1 MNTKTSLR
9 DFKTAVERRKFLE
22 EELNISLE
30 NTSNFS
36 FSEDEVQGKN
46 IENLI
51 GATQIPLGVAGPI
64 AISHQSSDISNHYI
78 PLATTEGALVASVSR
93 GCKAILESGGVHVEY
108 HNVGVTRAPVF
119 KTAGIKQNVEV
130 KKWLGENYQKIK
142 RLCESTSSHLKLLK
156 IDSNFAGRS
165 LFIRFS
171 FDSEDAMGMNM
182 ATIATEKAG
191 EFIEKETG
199 IACLS
204 VSGNY
209 DVDKKASWLNF
220 INGRGKQVWA
230 DIILKK
236 EVVEKTLKTSSD
248 KICNLILRKILTGS
262 AMAGSMGFNAHYA
275 NIIAAI
281 FAATGQDLGQVVEGS
296 LGLTAAE
303 TLDNGDLYFSIY
315 LPNLMIGTVGGG
327 TNLPTQ
333 KEALKIMGIK
343 DSGDTKKFAMI
354 IASAVLAGE
363 LSLLASQSAGTLGES
378 HIKLGR
384 KGLKRL
390 NDGSTG

>member
-1 MNTKTSLR
+1 MVNSLR
-9 DFKTAVERRKFLE
+9 DFKNASQRRKFLE
-22 EELNISLE
+22 DSLKIKLP
-30 NTSNFS
+30 NTSQFS
-36 FSEDEVQGKN
+36 FTEEEVDGKN

-64 AISHQSSDISNHYI
+64 TVSHQLSAISQHYI

-93 GCKAILESGGVHVEY
+93 GCKAISESGGVHVEY
-108 HNVGVTRAPVF
+108 HSVGVTRAPVF
-119 KTAGIKQNVEV
+119 RTSGIKQAVEI
-130 KKWLGENYQKIK
+130 KKWIGENYQEIK
-142 RLCESTSSHLKLLK
+142 RLCESTSSHLELLK

-165 LFIRFS
+165 LFIRLS

-182 ATIATEKAG
+182 ATIATEKAVA
-191 EFIEKETG
+191 FIEKETG
-199 IACLS
+199 IICLS

-209 DVDKKASWLNF
+209 EADKKPSWMNF

-230 DIILKK
+230 DITLKK
-236 EVVEKTLKTSSD
+236 EVVAQVLKTSSD
-248 KICNLILRKILTGS
+248 KVCNLILRKILTGS

-275 NIIAAI
+275 NIVAAI

-296 LGLTAAE
+296 LGITAAE
-303 TLDNGDLYFSIY
+303 TLENGDLYFSIF
-315 LPNLMIGTVGGG
+315 LPNLMVGTVGGG

-343 DSGDTKKFAMI
+343 GSGDVKKFAVI
-354 IASAVLAGE
+354 IAAAVLAGE
-363 LSLLASQSAGTLGES
+363 LSLLASQAEGSLAKA

-384 KGLKRL
+384 KGKK
-390 NDGSTG
+390 

>member
-1 MNTKTSLR
+1 MNTQPSLR
-9 DFKTAVERRKFLE
+9 DFKDAKSRKEHLE
-22 EELNISLE
+22 KELNLKLPNI
-30 NTSNFS
+30 SNFS
-36 FSEDEVQGKN
+36 FNEEEVAGRN

-51 GATQIPLGVAGPI
+51 GAAQIPLGVAGPV
-64 AISHQSSDISNHYI
+64 SISNQYSTLSTHFI
-78 PLATTEGALVASVSR
+78 PLATTEGALVASISR
-93 GCKAILESGGVHVEY
+93 GAKAISQSGGAHIEY
-108 HNVGVTRAPVF
+108 NNVGVTRAPVF
-119 KTAGIKQNVEV
+119 KTTGIKQNVEV
-130 KKWLGENYQKIK
+130 KKWLGENFDEIK
-142 RLCESTSSHLKLLK
+142 NLCESTSSHLKLLK

-182 ATIATEKAG
+182 ATIAVEKAV

-199 IACLS
+199 IDCLS

-209 DVDKKASWLNF
+209 DVDKKPAWMNF
-220 INGRGKQVWA
+220 INGRGKRVWA
-230 DIILKK
+230 EVTIKK
-236 EVVEKTLKTSSD
+236 ELVESVLKTTSD

-262 AMAGSMGFNAHYA
+262 VMAGSMGFNAHFA

-281 FAATGQDLGQVVEGS
+281 FAATGQDLGQIAEGS
-296 LGLTAAE
+296 IGITAGE

-315 LPNLMIGTVGGG
+315 MPNLMIGTVGGG

-354 IASAVLAGE
+354 TAAAVLAGE
-363 LSLLASQSAGTLGES
+363 LSLLASQSEGTLAKA
-378 HIKLGR
+378 HIQLGR
-384 KGLKRL
+384 KGKQ
-390 NDGSTG
+390 

>member
-1 MNTKTSLR
+1 MNDSKNLR
-9 DFKTAVERRKFLE
+9 NFEDSTDRRQFLE
-22 EELNISLE
+22 QALKIRLDNISR
-30 NTSNFS
+30 FS
-36 FSEDEVQGKN
+36 FSEDQVSDKN

-64 AISHQSSDISNHYI
+64 SIQNSKFKIQNFFV
-78 PLATTEGALVASVSR
+78 PLATTEGALIASVSR

-119 KTAGIKQNVEV
+119 KTSGIKKNVEV
-130 KKWLGENYQKIK
+130 KKWIGENYEQIK

-182 ATIATEKAG
+182 ATIAAEKAI
-191 EFIEKETG
+191 EFIEKDTG
-199 IACLS
+199 IICLS

-230 DIILKK
+230 DITLKK
-236 EVVEKTLKTSSD
+236 EVIAQVLRTSSD

-296 LGLTAAE
+296 LGITSAE
-303 TLDNGDLYFSIY
+303 TLDNGDLYFSVY

-333 KEALKIMGIK
+333 KEALQIMGIK
-343 DSGDTKKFAMI
+343 DSGDTKKFATI
-354 IASAVLAGE
+354 IVSAVLAGE

-384 KGLKRL
+384 KGGK
-390 NDGSTG
+390 

>member
-1 MNTKTSLR
+1 MNDSKNLR
-9 DFKTAVERRKFLE
+9 NFEDSTDRRQFLE
-22 EELNISLE
+22 QALKIRLDNISR
-30 NTSNFS
+30 FS
-36 FSEDEVQGKN
+36 FSEDQVSDKN

-64 AISHQSSDISNHYI
+64 SIQNSKFKIQNFFV
-78 PLATTEGALVASVSR
+78 PLATTEGALIASVSR

-119 KTAGIKQNVEV
+119 KTSGIKKNVEV
-130 KKWLGENYQKIK
+130 KKWIGENYEQIK

-156 IDSNFAGRS
+156 IDSNFAGKN

-182 ATIATEKAG
+182 ATIAAEKAI
-191 EFIEKETG
+191 EFIEKDTG
-199 IACLS
+199 IICLS

-230 DIILKK
+230 DITLKK
-236 EVVEKTLKTSSD
+236 EVIAQVLRTSSD

-296 LGLTAAE
+296 LGITSAE
-303 TLDNGDLYFSIY
+303 TLDNGDLYFSVY

-333 KEALKIMGIK
+333 KEALQIMGIK
-343 DSGDTKKFAMI
+343 DSGDTKKFATI
-354 IASAVLAGE
+354 IASTILAGE
-363 LSLLASQSAGTLGES
+363 LSLLASQSAGTLGKS

-384 KGLKRL
+384 KGGK
-390 NDGSTG
+390 

>member
-1 MNTKTSLR
+1 MNDSKNLR
-9 DFKTAVERRKFLE
+9 NFEDSTDRRQFLE
-22 EELNISLE
+22 QALKIRLDNISR
-30 NTSNFS
+30 FS
-36 FSEDEVQGKN
+36 FSEDQVSDKN

-64 AISHQSSDISNHYI
+64 SIQNSKFKIQNFFV
-78 PLATTEGALVASVSR
+78 PLATTEGALIASVSR

-119 KTAGIKQNVEV
+119 KTSGIKQNVEV
-130 KKWLGENYQKIK
+130 KKWIGENYEQIK

-156 IDSNFAGRS
+156 IDSNFAGKN

-182 ATIATEKAG
+182 ATIAAEKAI
-191 EFIEKETG
+191 EFIEKDTG
-199 IACLS
+199 IICLS

-230 DIILKK
+230 DITLKK
-236 EVVEKTLKTSSD
+236 EVIAQVLRTSSD

-296 LGLTAAE
+296 LGITSAE
-303 TLDNGDLYFSIY
+303 TLDNGDLYFSVY

-333 KEALKIMGIK
+333 KEALQIMGIK
-343 DSGDTKKFAMI
+343 DSGDTKKFATI
-354 IASAVLAGE
+354 IVSAVLAGE

-384 KGLKRL
+384 KGGK
-390 NDGSTG
+390 

>member
-1 MNTKTSLR
+1 MANLR
-9 DFKTAVERRKFLE
+9 DFRTSSERRSFLE
-22 EELNISLE
+22 EALKIKLTNL
-30 NTSNFS
+30 SNFS
-36 FSEDEVQGKN
+36 FSEDEVKGKN

-64 AISHQSSDISNHYI
+64 TINDEQLEMNDIYI

-119 KTAGIKQNVEV
+119 KTSGIKKNVEV
-130 KKWLGENYQKIK
+130 KKWLGENFQKIK
-142 RLCESTSSHLKLLK
+142 YVTESTSSHLKLLK

-182 ATIATEKAG
+182 ATIATEAAV
-191 EFIEKETG
+191 EFIEAGTDTK
-199 IACLS
+199 CLS
-204 VSGNY
+204 LSGNY
-209 DVDKKASWLNF
+209 DVDKKPSWMNF

-230 DIILKK
+230 DITIKK
-236 EVVEKTLKTSSD
+236 EVVESVLKTSSD

-262 AMAGSMGFNAHYA
+262 AMAGSMSFNAHYS

-296 LGLTAAE
+296 LGITAAE
-303 TLDNGDLYFSIY
+303 TLDNGDLYFSIF
-315 LPNLMIGTVGGG
+315 LPNLMIGTIGGG
-327 TNLPTQ
+327 TSLPTQ
-333 KEALKIMGIK
+333 KEALAIMGIK
-343 DSGDTKKFAMI
+343 NSGDTKKFAMI
-354 IASAVLAGE
+354 IAAAVLAGE
-363 LSLLASQSAGTLGES
+363 LSLLASQSEGSLAKA
-378 HIKLGR
+378 HIALGR
-384 KGLKRL
+384 KGGNKIS
-390 NDGSTG
+390 N

>member
-1 MNTKTSLR
+1 MNNTKNLR
-9 DFKTAVERRKFLE
+9 DFENSTQRRQFLE
-22 EELNISLE
+22 QALKIKLDNISL
-30 NTSNFS
+30 SS
-36 FSEDEVQGKN
+36 FSEDQVLGKN

-51 GATQIPLGVAGPI
+51 GVTQIPLGVAGPL
-64 AISHQSSDISNHYI
+64 SLQTTNYKLQTHFI

-119 KTAGIKQNVEV
+119 KTSGVKQAIEI
-130 KKWLGENYQKIK
+130 KKWIGENCQEIK
-142 RLCESTSSHLKLLK
+142 KLTESTSSHLKLLK
-156 IDSNFAGRS
+156 IDSNFAGKS

-182 ATIATEKAG
+182 ATIAVEKAV

-199 IACLS
+199 ITCLS

-209 DVDKKASWLNF
+209 ESDKKPSWMNF

-230 DIILKK
+230 DITLNK
-236 EVVEKTLKTSSD
+236 EVVESVLKTSPD

-262 AMAGSMGFNAHYA
+262 AMAGSMGFNAHFA

-296 LGLTAAE
+296 LGITAAE
-303 TLDNGDLYFSIY
+303 TVDNGDLYFSVY

-327 TNLPTQ
+327 TSLPTQ

-343 DSGDTKKFAMI
+343 DSGDTKKFAII
-354 IASAVLAGE
+354 IAAAILAGE
-363 LSLLASQSAGTLGES
+363 LSLLASQSIGTLGKS
-378 HIKLGR
+378 HIELGR
-384 KGLKRL
+384 KGGK
-390 NDGSTG
+390 

>member
-1 MNTKTSLR
+1 MNDSKNLR
-9 DFKTAVERRKFLE
+9 NFEDSTDRRQFLE
-22 EELNISLE
+22 QALKIRLDNISR
-30 NTSNFS
+30 FS
-36 FSEDEVQGKN
+36 FSEDQVSDKN

-64 AISHQSSDISNHYI
+64 SIQNSKFKIQNFFV
-78 PLATTEGALVASVSR
+78 PLATTEGALIASVSR

-119 KTAGIKQNVEV
+119 KTSGIKKNVEV
-130 KKWLGENYQKIK
+130 KKWIGENYEQIK

-156 IDSNFAGRS
+156 IDSNFAGKN

-182 ATIATEKAG
+182 ATIAAEKAI
-191 EFIEKETG
+191 EFIEKDTG
-199 IACLS
+199 IICLS

-230 DIILKK
+230 DITLKK
-236 EVVEKTLKTSSD
+236 EVIAQVLRTSSD

-296 LGLTAAE
+296 LGITSAE
-303 TLDNGDLYFSIY
+303 TLDNGDLYFSVY

-333 KEALKIMGIK
+333 KEALQIMGIK
-343 DSGDTKKFAMI
+343 DSGDTKKFATI
-354 IASAVLAGE
+354 IVSAVLAGE
-363 LSLLASQSAGTLGES
+363 LSLLASQSAGTLGKS

-384 KGLKRL
+384 KGGK
-390 NDGSTG
+390 

>member
-1 MNTKTSLR
+1 MSDSKNLR
-9 DFKTAVERRKFLE
+9 NFKDSTGRRQFLE
-22 EELNISLE
+22 QALKIRLDNISR
-30 NTSNFS
+30 FS
-36 FSEDEVQGKN
+36 FSEDQVLDKN

-51 GATQIPLGVAGPI
+51 GATQIPLGVTGPI
-64 AISHQSSDISNHYI
+64 SIQNSKFKIQNFFV
-78 PLATTEGALVASVSR
+78 PLATTEGALIASVSR

-108 HNVGVTRAPVF
+108 HNVCVTRAPVF
-119 KTAGIKQNVEV
+119 KTSGIKQNVEV
-130 KKWLGENYQKIK
+130 KKWIGENYEQIK

-182 ATIATEKAG
+182 ATIACEKAV

-199 IACLS
+199 INCLS

-209 DVDKKASWLNF
+209 DVDKKPSWMNF

-230 DIILKK
+230 DITLKK
-236 EVVEKTLKTSSD
+236 DVVESVLKTSSD

-262 AMAGSMGFNAHYA
+262 VMAGSMGFNAHYA

-296 LGLTAAE
+296 LGITSAE
-303 TLDNGDLYFSIY
+303 TLDNGDLYFSVY

-333 KEALKIMGIK
+333 KEALQIMGIK
-343 DSGDTKKFAMI
+343 DSGDTKKFATI
-354 IASAVLAGE
+354 IASTILAGE
-363 LSLLASQSAGTLGES
+363 LSLLASQSAGTLGKS

-384 KGLKRL
+384 KGGK
-390 NDGSTG
+390 

>member
-1 MNTKTSLR
+1 MNDSKNLR
-9 DFKTAVERRKFLE
+9 DYKNSKERREFLE
-22 EELNISLE
+22 TALQTKLDNISQ
-30 NTSNFS
+30 FS
-36 FSEDEVQGKN
+36 FSEEEVKGKN

-51 GATQIPLGVAGPI
+51 GVTQIPLGVAGPI
-64 AISHQSSDISNHYI
+64 KILNSGFQIPDTYI

-93 GCKAILESGGVHVEY
+93 GCKAISQSGGVHVEY

-119 KTAGIKQNVEV
+119 KTSGIKQNVEV
-130 KKWLGENYQKIK
+130 KKWLGKNYEEIK

-182 ATIATEKAG
+182 ATIATEKAAL
-191 EFIEKETG
+191 FIEKETG
-199 IACLS
+199 IKCLS

-209 DVDKKASWLNF
+209 DVDKKAAWINF

-230 DIILKK
+230 DVTLKK
-236 EVVEKTLKTSSD
+236 EVVENILKTTSD
-248 KICNLILRKILTGS
+248 KISELILRKIMTGS
-262 AMAGSMGFNAHYA
+262 GLSGSIGFNAHYA

-296 LGLTAAE
+296 LGVTAAE
-303 TLDNGDLYFSIY
+303 TLDNGDLYFSIF
-315 LPNLMIGTVGGG
+315 LPNLMVGTVGGG

-333 KEALKIMGIK
+333 KEALNIMGIK
-343 DSGDTKKFAMI
+343 DSGDTKKFATI
-354 IASAVLAGE
+354 IAAAVLAGE

-378 HIKLGR
+378 HINLGR
-384 KGLKRL
+384 KGQK
-390 NDGSTG
+390 

>member
-1 MNTKTSLR
+1 MNDSKNLR
-9 DFKTAVERRKFLE
+9 NFEDSTDRRQFLE
-22 EELNISLE
+22 QALKIRLDNISR
-30 NTSNFS
+30 FS
-36 FSEDEVQGKN
+36 FSEDQVSDKN

-64 AISHQSSDISNHYI
+64 SIQNSKFKIQNFFV
-78 PLATTEGALVASVSR
+78 PLATTEGALIASVSR

-119 KTAGIKQNVEV
+119 KTSGIKKNVEV
-130 KKWLGENYQKIK
+130 KKWIGENYEQIK

-156 IDSNFAGRS
+156 IDSNFAGKN

-182 ATIATEKAG
+182 ATIAAEKAI
-191 EFIEKETG
+191 EFIEKDTG
-199 IACLS
+199 IICLS

-230 DIILKK
+230 DITLKK
-236 EVVEKTLKTSSD
+236 EVIAQVLRTSSD

-296 LGLTAAE
+296 LGITSAE
-303 TLDNGDLYFSIY
+303 TLDNGDLYFSVY

-333 KEALKIMGIK
+333 KEALQIMGIK
-343 DSGDTKKFAMI
+343 DSGDTKKFAII
-354 IASAVLAGE
+354 IAAAILAGE
-363 LSLLASQSAGTLGES
+363 LSLLASQSIGTLGKS
-378 HIKLGR
+378 HIELGR
-384 KGLKRL
+384 KGGK
-390 NDGSTG
+390 

>member
-1 MNTKTSLR
+1 MGNLR
-9 DFKTAVERRKFLE
+9 DFKNASERRKFIEEDLSIDLNNISQFSFTE
-22 EELNISLE
+22 EEVN
-30 NTSNFS
+30 
-36 FSEDEVQGKN
+36 GKN

-51 GATQIPLGVAGPI
+51 GATQIPLGIAGPI
-64 AISHQSSDISNHYI
+64 SIKKLKNPVYV

-93 GCKAILESGGVHVEY
+93 GCKAISESGGVYVEY

-119 KTAGIKQNVEV
+119 KTSGIKQNVEV

-142 RLCESTSSHLKLLK
+142 QLTEKTSSHLKLLK
-156 IDSNFAGRS
+156 IDPSFAGRS

-171 FDSEDAMGMNM
+171 FDSDEAMGMNM
-182 ATIATEKAG
+182 ATIAVEKAV
-191 EFIEKETG
+191 ELIEKETG
-199 IACLS
+199 ITCLS
-204 VSGNY
+204 LSGNY
-209 DVDKKASWLNF
+209 DVDKKPAWLNF

-230 DIILKK
+230 DITIKK
-236 EVVEKTLKTSSD
+236 EVVESVLKTTPD

-262 AMAGSMGFNAHYA
+262 IMAGSMGFNAHYA

-296 LGLTAAE
+296 LGITAAE

-333 KEALKIMGIK
+333 KEAFNIMGIK
-343 DSGDTKKFAMI
+343 SVLEFAEA
-354 IASAVLAGE
+354 IAAAVLAGE
-363 LSLLASQSAGTLGES
+363 LSLLASQAEGSLAKA
-378 HIKLGR
+378 HIQLGR
-384 KGLKRL
+384 KGK
-390 NDGSTG
+390 

>member
-1 MNTKTSLR
+1 MKTQTSLR
-9 DFKTAVERRKFLE
+9 DFKNASDRRNFLE
-22 EELNISLE
+22 DNLNIKLK
-30 NTSNFS
+30 NISNFS
-36 FSEDEVQGKN
+36 FTETEVSGKN

-51 GATQIPLGVAGPI
+51 GATQIPLGIAGPI
-64 AISHQSSDISNHYI
+64 FITHNPSLITHHYV
-78 PLATTEGALVASVSR
+78 PLSTTEGALVASISR
-93 GCKAILESGGVHVEY
+93 GCRAINESGGVHVEY

-119 KTAGIKQNVEV
+119 KTTGIKQNVEV
-130 KKWLGENYQKIK
+130 KKWLGENFEEIK
-142 RLCESTSSHLKLLK
+142 KLCEKTSSHLKLLK

-182 ATIATEKAG
+182 ATIAVEKAV
-191 EFIEKETG
+191 EFIEKETDVE
-199 IACLS
+199 CLS

-209 DVDKKASWLNF
+209 DVDKKPAWMNF

-230 DIILKK
+230 DITIKK
-236 EVVEKTLKTSSD
+236 EVVESVLKTSSD

-262 AMAGSMGFNAHYA
+262 IMAGSMGFNAHYS

-281 FAATGQDLGQVVEGS
+281 FAATGQDLGQVTEGS
-296 LGLTAAE
+296 LGVTAAE

-343 DSGDTKKFAMI
+343 ESGDTKKFATI
-354 IASAVLAGE
+354 IAAAVLAGE
-363 LSLLASQSAGTLGES
+363 LSLLASQAEGSLAKA

-384 KGLKRL
+384 KGEIKR
-390 NDGSTG
+390 TV